1 MSQISRANFLPRLI
15 ATASKIQP
23 LRFDQ
28 GFKREVFLVASIGL
42 SAFYYVSLLSYS
54 PFDPSTLAA
63 SFPQTSPTNL
73 AGSFGAELSGLA
85 IFWLGMTSYL
95 LPMPI
100 MICGLLV
107 YACAAKPITWSRL
120 TGWAIALA
128 SCACIAA
135 AYLPSIRMHGIEL
148 PAGGVIGDI
157 TATWLKQTFGSLG
170 SNILVA
176 TAAACSIL
184 LIGRRSIL
192 EPMVARARA
201 QAALWQQRRKTI
213 APTAAATNPQAEP
226 SVIANIEQP
235 TLVNPVMISPSIT
248 TQPTIVSEP
257 KNQVVAPISEESDE
271 AEGDLGDEHDH
282 DYVAPRARTRAL
294 AKTNYVAPEASVFKT
309 NTDTLIITA
318 AQKQEFEHTASLL
331 TKTFADFG
339 IHGKIAA
346 IQPGP
351 VVTVFE
357 FEPDAGTKLSKM
369 MGLMDD
375 LALALKVD
383 SIFIYP
389 VRGKRAVGV
398 QVPNNNRETVYLGDV
413 INSEKFRTSTSPL
426 TFAMGKSLSGE
437 PVCADLTTMPHL
449 LTAGATGSGK
459 SVAINTL
466 LCSIIMKASPEDVRM
481 ILVDPKMLELSVYE
495 GIPHLLM
502 PVITEPARAS
512 LALKW
517 ATEEMERRY
526 RVMQTASVRNI
537 AGFNQFWAKASN
549 AQKQELRVAAND
561 DGLGPLPLI
570 MLVIDELA
578 DLMMM
583 APKDVESSIQRLA
596 QKARASGIHLVLAT
610 QRPSVDIITGVIK
623 ANLPCRAAFQVVSKH
638 DSRTILDQIGADK
651 LLGKGDML
659 FMRPG
664 GNRLERIQGAFVS
677 DEEVLALV
685 AAAKKS
691 AQVQYDDRVISW
703 IDTEISRQN
712 ESKDLGLGEDIF
724 DDDPKWDEA
733 ISIAQSQG
741 AISASYLQRQLKI
754 GYNRAARMVEAM
766 ESKGMVG
773 KADGAKPRKWLGG
786 GGAVI

>member
-1 MSQISRANFLPRLI
+1 MSGMSRTNFIPRLV
-15 ATASKIQP
+15 ATAAKVRP
-23 LRFDQ
+23 LRFDE
-28 GFKREVFLVASIGL
+28 GFKREIFLFATIGIT
-42 SAFYYVSLLSYS
+42 AFYYTGLLSYS
-54 PFDPSTLAA
+54 PLDESSVAA
-63 SFPQTSPTNL
+63 VFPTTPTKNL
-73 AGSFGAELSGLA
+73 AGTFGAQVSGLLV
-85 IFWLGMTSYL
+85 FWLGSTSYL
-95 LPMPI
+95 LPIPLLL
-100 MICGLLV
+100 CGLLV
-107 YACAAKPITWSRL
+107 YACAVKPLSWSRL
-120 TGWAIALA
+120 SGWVIGLSSFACVA
-128 SCACIAA
+128 SM
-135 AYLPSIRMHGIEL
+135 YLPSLRFEGFEL
-148 PAGGVIGDI
+148 PAGGALGDAI
-157 TATWLKQTFGSLG
+157 ALWLRQTFGMLG
-170 SNILVA
+170 SNILLA
-176 TAAACSIL
+176 TAGICSVL

-192 EPMVARARA
+192 QPILNNLRNWHKRRLETQAQKVTTTSNSSISQEPVIAPLLERPILINPPPAPAASMFNDDADDTYEHDDIEHIDEPMHVVV
-201 QAALWQQRRKTI
+201 QKPK
-213 APTAAATNPQAEP
+213 APA
-226 SVIANIEQP
+226 
-235 TLVNPVMISPSIT
+235 PVKS
-248 TQPTIVSEP
+248 
-257 KNQVVAPISEESDE
+257 
-271 AEGDLGDEHDH
+271 
-282 DYVAPRARTRAL
+282 
-294 AKTNYVAPEASVFKT
+294 NYVAPESSVFKT
-309 NTDTLIITA
+309 NTDTLIINA
-318 AQKQEFEHTASLL
+318 AQRQEFEHTASLL
-331 TKTFADFG
+331 TRTFADFG
-339 IHGKIAA
+339 IHGKVAA

-375 LALALKVD
+375 IALALKVD

-398 QVPNNNRETVYLGDV
+398 QVPNTQRETVFLGD
-413 INSEKFRTSTSPL
+413 IITSDKFRHSDSPL

-466 LCSIIMKASPEDVRM
+466 LCSIIMKASPDEVRM

-502 PVITEPARAS
+502 PVITEPTRAS

-517 ATEEMERRY
+517 ATQEMERRY

-537 AGFNQFWAKASN
+537 SGFNQFWAKASN
-549 AQKQELRVAAND
+549 DQKQELRVAAD
-561 DGLGPLPLI
+561 DDNLGPLPLI
-570 MLVIDELA
+570 LLVIDELA

-685 AAAKKS
+685 SAAKKS
-691 AQVQYDDRVISW
+691 GDPQYDERVISW
-703 IDTEISRQN
+703 IDEEVTRQHDA
-712 ESKDLGLGEDIF
+712 KDLNLPNDMF

-733 ISIAQSQG
+733 INIAQSQG

-766 ESKGMVG
+766 ESKGLVG
-773 KADGAKPRKWLGG
+773 KAEGAKPRKWLGG
-786 GGAVI
+786 GAVL